1 MLLLVIFF
9 FLGNNRCSFVT
20 IVCAQVLEFRF
31 PLRVEAFAIRKGSGG
46 AGKHKG
52 GDGIERR
59 LKFLAPMTV
68 GILANRREVMGGGG
82 RGVLQV
88 HVL

>member
-1 MLLLVIFF
+1 ML
-9 FLGNNRCSFVT
+9 VT
-20 IVCAQVLEFRF
+20 VCCLRVFCARYSQTLAQVLEFRF

-46 AGKHKG
+46 GGKHKG

-68 GILANRREVMGGGG
+68 GILANRRDVSTTHKKPPS
-82 RGVLQV
+82 R
-88 HVL
+88 